1 LFATGFPCNRFSPSV
16 SAKLHKMG
24 LDDPTT
30 AALLEH
36 LCKVVAERP
45 AKLLLFENVARFFGT
60 PAFAELKRTAL
71 EAGCAWPTSSCARS
85 CTSAVASAGRRRYKL
100 VALVKLNALAVG
112 LAQSRRRTF
121 ALFALKPPKYDF
133 KHLVAQLCAS
143 EKRWAIPLKQCLVD
157 DTNRE
162 QMRKY
167 GISEAD
173 RAAHRELGPAQEE
186 SLATALGRLK
196 PPVSPEDASKE
207 WIFCDTGKSVKRAG
221 AARGHAPTL
230 TASSARRA
238 VWCTRLGRHLYPVE
252 HGLLQGWQDDQIKA
266 RASAHACACARRLLS
281 LGLRAAHL
289 AGSARAPRSHR
300 PAH

>member
-1 LFATGFPCNRFSPSV
+1 
-16 SAKLHKMG
+16 
-24 LDDPTT
+24 
-30 AALLEH
+30 
-36 LCKVVAERP
+36 
-45 AKLLLFENVARFFGT
+45 
-60 PAFAELKRTAL
+60 
-71 EAGCAWPTSSCARS
+71 
-85 CTSAVASAGRRRYKL
+85 
-100 VALVKLNALAVG
+100 
-112 LAQSRRRTF
+112 
-121 ALFALKPPKYDF
+121 
-133 KHLVAQLCAS
+133 
-143 EKRWAIPLKQCLVD
+143 
-157 DTNRE
+157 
-162 QMRKY
+162 MRKY

-266 RASAHACACARRLLS
+266 RASAPACACARRLLS
-281 LGLRAAHL
+281 LACGAPCGKR
-289 AGSARAPRSHR
+289 ARAPVA
-300 PAH
+300 PAGALG